1 MKSRYVYL
9 LKSTQSGQYKIGV
22 SKNPEV
28 RKKALETG
36 HGAPLII
43 CHLHYSEYPFAI
55 EAQLH
60 QYFEHQRRDGE
71 FFILEPHDIER
82 FSYLC
87 ELYDHCLVKGNEIS
101 DW

>member
-1 MKSRYVYL
+1 MKSRYIYL
-9 LKSTQSGQYKIGV
+9 MQSTSTGQYKIGV
-22 SKNPEV
+22 SKHPET

-43 CHLHYSEYPFAI
+43 RQLFYTEYPFAI

-71 FFILEPHDIER
+71 FFILEAHDVER

-87 ELYDHCLVKGNEIS
+87 ELYHNCLVKQNEVW

>member
-9 LKSTQSGQYKIGV
+9 MESSRTGEYKIGV
-22 SKNPEV
+22 SKNPDV

-43 CHLHYSEYPFAI
+43 CKTFYTAFPFAV
-55 EAQLH
+55 EARLH
-60 QYFEHQRRDGE
+60 QYFEHQRGSGE
-71 FFILEPHDIER
+71 FFELKPHEVER

-87 ELYDHCLVKGNEIS
+87 ELYHTCSIKEMEEL